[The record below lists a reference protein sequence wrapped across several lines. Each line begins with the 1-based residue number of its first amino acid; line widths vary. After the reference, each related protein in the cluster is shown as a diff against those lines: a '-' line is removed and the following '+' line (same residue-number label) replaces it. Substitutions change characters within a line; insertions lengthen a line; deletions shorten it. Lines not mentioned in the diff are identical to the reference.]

1 MNASHAVEFS
11 FRTFTYSTD
20 PEGRDLVGQWYGMS
34 LVEKVHQREPLM
46 AYLGKDGSKRH
57 INEEA
62 DREKFMVGHARA
74 IFGTEFEAP
83 FAGKIS
89 A

>member
-1 MNASHAVEFS
+1 MNASHADEFS

-46 AYLGKDGSKRH
+46 AYLGKDGQQKTYQRRGRP
-57 INEEA
+57 
-62 DREKFMVGHARA
+62 REIQTL
-74 IFGTEFEAP
+74 IFVLNTDLYLHVACG
-83 FAGKIS
+83 
-89 A
+89 